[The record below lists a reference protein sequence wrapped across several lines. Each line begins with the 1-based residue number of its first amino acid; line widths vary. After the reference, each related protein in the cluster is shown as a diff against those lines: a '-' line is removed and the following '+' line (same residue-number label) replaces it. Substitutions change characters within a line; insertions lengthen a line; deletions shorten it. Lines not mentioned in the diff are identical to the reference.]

1 MEQSALHEDSV
12 QKEETP
18 LKNPTDYGTTF
29 IFELKW
35 NIGFKRHIGR
45 KVEPRIWAVI

>member
-18 LKNPTDYGTTF
+18 LKNLTDYGTF

-35 NIGFKRHIGR
+35 NIGFKRHRGR
-45 KVEPRIWAVI
+45 KVEPSISAVI